1 MADDPVGERAARA
14 RSELARAR
22 ADEARD
28 ARRERIDQ
36 ARDTTRES
44 ADQAKARDARRERM
58 DQARDTT
65 RERVDQARDATAER
79 TEKARL
85 TFRRLTGLDRS
96 GPPPPQTL
104 AGQPWNVATIPNAI
118 GFVRLALIP
127 VFVVLALR
135 SESGTDALPA
145 VIFAVISWSDYFD
158 GIAARLTGQY
168 SRFGALLDPFVD
180 RLLVVA
186 GLVVC
191 WNFELLPRWAI
202 ALLVVREL
210 FLLVAGNLA
219 LRKGLALKINWP
231 GRAAVW
237 PTMSAIFFGLVGL
250 QTLAAVLLY
259 IGLVL
264 SYYAV
269 VLYVRDAVEQTRAH
283 EPAIRET

>member
-1 MADDPVGERAARA
+1 MAEPPVV
-14 RSELARAR
+14 
-22 ADEARD
+22 
-28 ARRERIDQ
+28 Q
-36 ARDTTRES
+36 
-44 ADQAKARDARRERM
+44 Q
-58 DQARDTT
+58 
-65 RERVDQARDATAER
+65 
-79 TEKARL
+79 ARL
-85 TFRRLTGLDRS
+85 TFRRLAGIDRS

-104 AGQPWNVATIPNAI
+104 RDQPWNVYTIPNAI

-127 VFVVLALR
+127 VFLVLALN

-180 RLLVVA
+180 RLLVVS

-202 ALLVVREL
+202 ALLVAREL

-219 LRKGLALKINWP
+219 LRKGLQLKINWP

-250 QTLAAVLLY
+250 RTLAAVLLY

-269 VLYVRDAVEQTRAH
+269 VLYVRDARAQLALSSADGASASTP
-283 EPAIRET
+283 PA

>member
-1 MADDPVGERAARA
+1 VGDDPVAKPTARERV
-14 RSELARAR
+14 E
-22 ADEARD
+22 DVRD
-28 ARRERIDQ
+28 AT
-36 ARDTTRES
+36 AG
-44 ADQAKARDARRERM
+44 
-58 DQARDTT
+58 
-65 RERVDQARDATAER
+65 RVDQAREATAER
-79 TEKARL
+79 TERVRL
-85 TFRRLTGLDRS
+85 GFRRLTGLDRS

-104 AGQPWNVATIPNAI
+104 RDQPWNVRTIPNAI

-127 VFVVLALR
+127 VFVVLAL
-135 SESGTDALPA
+135 SSDSGTDALPA

-180 RLLVVA
+180 RLLVVS

-191 WNFELLPRWAI
+191 WYFELLPRWAI
-202 ALLVVREL
+202 ALLVGREL

-219 LRKGLALKINWP
+219 LRAGYQMKINWP

-250 QTLAAVLLY
+250 KTLAAILLY
-259 IGLVL
+259 VGLVL

-269 VLYVRDAVEQTRAH
+269 VMYVRDGLDQLRAKR
-283 EPAIRET
+283 AAAAD